1 MPHDLRTPS
10 RSMSASGRFASP
22 LPVRLRFRVIAGM
35 CAVTGECCLIRSLVD
50 RLLGKEQALGSIP
63 KLGSKRNAFV
73 VQWQNF
79 SLVMRI
85 RGFDSCQRLYQ
96 KWCTNFGGGSS
107 EWVGWDITPTTEC
120 ESRVKDSPDAVIGNK
135 QTPDGVTKP
144 SQVSAERTNRL
155 VLHCRC
161 CWRGLAPVSYSGF
174 CQFDSDQR
182 LSHPANPRHGQ
193 PESKESNGKV
203 STNSE
208 RRSSY
213 PT

>member
-1 MPHDLRTPS
+1 
-10 RSMSASGRFASP
+10 MSASGRFASP

-63 KLGSKRNAFV
+63 KLGSTARLCSSMAEFLTCNENTRVRFLPEALPEMVHK
-73 VQWQNF
+73 
-79 SLVMRI
+79 L
-85 RGFDSCQRLYQ
+85 RGWFL
-96 KWCTNFGGGSS
+96 K
-107 EWVGWDITPTTEC
+107 VGWLGHHANY
-120 ESRVKDSPDAVIGNK
+120 DAVVGNK

-182 LSHPANPRHGQ
+182 LVGHTDFWRVHRHN
-193 PESKESNGKV
+193 EICTARNFLGKPDV
-203 STNSE
+203 A
-208 RRSSY
+208 
-213 PT
+213 